1 MLELRGDASI
11 ANALVDR
18 LSDRSLPLSAR
29 LRMVTTLGTFEAR
42 TVIGRLVALLADRAF
57 TVQLRGR
64 IALTLTRLT
73 DARDHRTFNRV
84 PTILGEM
91 KDVLEIYTLAWH
103 LSVQLGVPVY
113 PSDIGVAEI
122 TYGDTPGVGV
132 PGGKKPCE

>member
-1 MLELRGDASI
+1 
-11 ANALVDR
+11 
-18 LSDRSLPLSAR
+18 
-29 LRMVTTLGTFEAR
+29 MVTTLGTFEAR
-42 TVIGRLVALLADRAF
+42 SVIGRLVALLADRAF

-73 DARDHRTFNRV
+73 DAHDRRTFNRV
-84 PTILGEM
+84 LTILGET

-122 TYGDTPGVGV
+122 TYGDAPGEELA
-132 PGGKKPCE
+132 GGKKRSE